1 MINFIQTVIRKI
13 RFKNFKIQHIGRSK
27 DFNVTAVKSSL
38 GFWYVGNIFN
48 ESDISYGILRNGVVE
63 EHETNLVSFIL
74 KIIVDDNN
82 KLILF
87 DVGANTGY
95 YGIMSAYMFKDFE
108 NIKVFSFEPIEEF
121 SKCLKES
128 TVINNLNNKI
138 TVFDLALSNTVG
150 SAEIELS
157 GSGTSLTKGFNGDIK
172 LQKRQITV
180 TSLDVLYEEGKIEL
194 PDFIKID
201 VEGHEFNVLSGAQK
215 VIKLSQPIIF
225 LEIAKTI
232 KSRKYINNNYEKIIK
247 FLLDFDYN
255 VYVLLGDKLKKVSIV
270 DDLDGVNMYLCLST
284 VKHKK
289 IISLLS
295 L

>member
-1 MINFIQTVIRKI
+1 MLF
-13 RFKNFKIQHIGRSK
+13 RS
-27 DFNVTAVKSSL
+27 
-38 GFWYVGNIFN
+38 
-48 ESDISYGILRNGVVE
+48 
-63 EHETNLVSFIL
+63 
-74 KIIVDDNN
+74 
-82 KLILF
+82 
-87 DVGANTGY
+87 
-95 YGIMSAYMFKDFE
+95 
-108 NIKVFSFEPIEEF
+108 
-121 SKCLKES
+121 
-128 TVINNLNNKI
+128 
-138 TVFDLALSNTVG
+138 
-150 SAEIELS
+150 
-157 GSGTSLTKGFNGDIK
+157 
-172 LQKRQITV
+172 
-180 TSLDVLYEEGKIEL
+180 
-194 PDFIKID
+194 
-201 VEGHEFNVLSGAQK
+201 AQK